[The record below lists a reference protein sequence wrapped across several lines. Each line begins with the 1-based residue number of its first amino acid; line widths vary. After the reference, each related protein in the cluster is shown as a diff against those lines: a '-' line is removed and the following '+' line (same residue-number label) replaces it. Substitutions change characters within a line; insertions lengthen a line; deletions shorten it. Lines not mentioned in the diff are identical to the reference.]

1 MLWYVHM
8 IELCDLE
15 YMDTNL
21 QLSDVHSYWLIKIK
35 HGTVA
40 V

>member
-1 MLWYVHM
+1 M

-21 QLSDVHSYWLIKIK
+21 QLSDVHSY
-35 HGTVA
+35 
-40 V
+40 